1 MSLTIP
7 QDYGYVLVALSA
19 VPILN
24 FYQSFQ
30 VGRLRGKA
38 GVPYPNA
45 YATHAEAE
53 ASPEKYRFNC
63 AVRAHSNLLENLP
76 NYVISTAIAGLKYP
90 KVVAGLGAVWTLG
103 RVLFARGYIY
113 SDKKNGAGRYNGIF
127 YALAQLGLMGM
138 ALFTGYSAVM
148 EQ

>member
-19 VPILN
+19 VPFLN
-24 FYQSFQ
+24 FYQSMQ
-30 VGRLRGKA
+30 VGQMRKAA

-53 ASPEKYRFNC
+53 ASPDKYRFNC
-63 AVRAHSNLLENLP
+63 AQRAHSNLLENVP
-76 NYVISTAIAGLKYP
+76 NFVISTAIAGLKYP
-90 KVVAGLGAVWTLG
+90 KVVGGLGGVWVLG
-103 RVLFARGYIY
+103 RFLYARGYVY
-113 SDKKNGAGRYNGIF
+113 SSKKDGKGRYNGIF
-127 YALAQLGLMGM
+127 YALAQIALMGL
-138 ALFTGYSAVM
+138 AAWTGYSTVM